1 MALDSE
7 ELSQLTLTNTK
18 NTRRKRL
25 KFRRLKYTYR
35 TKIHVERQ
43 KGKQLLDE
51 NKEDYHHTVE
61 KKISLSPTSSYEND
75 EILSFWRESPES
87 FTTYGSVSLIGRR
100 REMEDAV
107 RVELG
112 FMKKSKIATACEE
125 RLHGVLVEE
134 RDDHVQGHEDEG
146 MDYWQR
152 VMEACFGKMDEEV
165 RDSGLGRT
173 VGSTAVV
180 AVVGEEVVV
189 VANCGDCRA
198 VMCSGGVALAL
209 STDHKP
215 GRPDELNRIE
225 SAGGRVVNWN
235 GQRVLGVLAT
245 SRSIGDHYL
254 RPYVISKPEVTITKR
269 MDKDEFLILAS
280 DGLWDVI
287 PNELACRIVKRCLD
301 GKMRSYMQEVE
312 NESRPAEAAA
322 LLAELALARG
332 SKDNISVI
340 VVELRKS
347 RGFVGS

>member
-7 ELSQLTLTNTK
+7 ELSQLTLTKTK

-25 KFRRLKYTYR
+25 KVRRLKYTYR

-61 KKISLSPTSSYEND
+61 KKISLSLTSSYEND

-112 FMKKSKIATACEE
+112 FMKKSKIAVKYDFFGVYDGHGGPQVAKACEE

-165 RDSGLGRT
+165 RDNGFGRT
-173 VGSTAVV
+173 VGSMAVV

-209 STDHKP
+209 STDHKV
-215 GRPDELNRIE
+215 RTFSCLYF
-225 SAGGRVVNWN
+225 
-235 GQRVLGVLAT
+235 VLYQK
-245 SRSIGDHYL
+245 I
-254 RPYVISKPEVTITKR
+254 
-269 MDKDEFLILAS
+269 
-280 DGLWDVI
+280 
-287 PNELACRIVKRCLD
+287 
-301 GKMRSYMQEVE
+301 
-312 NESRPAEAAA
+312 
-322 LLAELALARG
+322 
-332 SKDNISVI
+332 
-340 VVELRKS
+340 
-347 RGFVGS
+347 